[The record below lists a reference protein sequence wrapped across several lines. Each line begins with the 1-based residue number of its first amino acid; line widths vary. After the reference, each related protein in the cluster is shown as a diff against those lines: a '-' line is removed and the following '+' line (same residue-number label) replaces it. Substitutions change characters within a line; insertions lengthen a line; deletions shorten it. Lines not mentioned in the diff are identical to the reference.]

1 MPPRTSDDREPWHL
15 DRRIPIATLAV
26 LIVQAGLGIVWL
38 TTLGNTVDGNSARI
52 NAMDSRIEIIRS
64 QAASQAVQLGR
75 IEEGLAGVRT
85 DITRLIATVE
95 RNR

>member
-1 MPPRTSDDREPWHL
+1 MSQPERSEPWHL

-26 LIVQAGLGIVWL
+26 LLAQAALGLMWL
-38 TTLGNTVDGNSARI
+38 TTLGNMVDSNVARLSV
-52 NAMDSRIEIIRS
+52 MEQRVEIMRT

-75 IEEGLAGVRT
+75 IEEGLAAVRI
-85 DITRLIATVE
+85 DINRLITSLE

>member
-1 MPPRTSDDREPWHL
+1 MSQPERPEPWHL

-26 LIVQAGLGIVWL
+26 LLAQAALGLMWL
-38 TTLGNTVDGNSARI
+38 TTLGNMVDSNVARLSV
-52 NAMDSRIEIIRS
+52 MEQRVEIMRT

-75 IEEGLAGVRT
+75 IEEGLAAVRI
-85 DITRLIATVE
+85 DINRLITSLE